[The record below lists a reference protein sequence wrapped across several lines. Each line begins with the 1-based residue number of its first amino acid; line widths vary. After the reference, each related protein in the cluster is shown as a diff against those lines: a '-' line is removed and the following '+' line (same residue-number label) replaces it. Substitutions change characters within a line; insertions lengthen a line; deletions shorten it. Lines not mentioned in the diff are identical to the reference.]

1 MGKEGRSIQ
10 VNISWETKTEES
22 QSFLKWL
29 ENLERGI
36 SIRSGAVAVLRVNI
50 GSDHIVCLQRQL
62 LLTYSF
68 KQDVSCRVLLKG

>member
-1 MGKEGRSIQ
+1 MHGERRQ
-10 VNISWETKTEES
+10 VNTSGHQLGNKNRGISELPEM
-22 QSFLKWL
+22 
-29 ENLERGI
+29 ERGV